1 MFPAPGLLLAT
12 FATLGLAEAGPVS
25 QSPAISISHAP
36 IGCAVVDRF
45 VEIEATLTPPA
56 SIAQARVLFRGENNE
71 NWYFTPLTADKKSA
85 GRFVGHIPKPLASLK
100 AFEYYVT
107 ATDTAFGET
116 RTPDRR
122 VTVVQGAA
130 CANGLLGRSANG
142 LAVRLVIS
150 ALSGGTPLPA
160 GFASTGLIAGAAAGA
175 TTAAG
180 AGSGGTAGTG
190 AAGAGAAGGISGTTL
205 AIAGG
210 VVAAA
215 AGVAVATG
223 AVGGGGGGQGTCCPT
238 GVFSLRFNPILD
250 PTVCGAPQQALKADG
265 IGLVIPAGV
274 KQPQGN
280 FDTTQGPGALPNA
293 FYRVTGFISPTS
305 FNATIACNPSGSN
318 ATPISA
324 TGSDYN
330 FTGSF
335 TFGGR
340 SVTWTVRAGSQ

>member
-12 FATLGLAEAGPVS
+12 FATLGLAEARPVS
-25 QSPAISISHAP
+25 QSPAISINHAP

-56 SIAQARVLFRGENNE
+56 SIAQARVLFRGDNE

-122 VTVVQGAA
+122 VTVVQNTA
-130 CANGLLGRSANG
+130 CANGLLGRSANA
-142 LAVRLVIS
+142 LAVRLVVS
-150 ALSGGTPLPA
+150 AFSGGAPLPV
-160 GFASTGLIAGAAAGA
+160 GFASSGLIAGAAAGA

-180 AGSGGTAGTG
+180 AGGSGGAGAAG
-190 AAGAGAAGGISGTTL
+190 AGAGAAGGISGTTL

-210 VVAAA
+210 VVAAG

-223 AVGGGGGGQGTCCPT
+223 AVGGGGAQGTCCPT

-250 PTVCGAPQQALKADG
+250 PTVCGAPQQDLKADG
-265 IGLVIPAGV
+265 IGFVIPAGV

-280 FDTTQGPGALPNA
+280 FDTTQGPTALNA
-293 FYRVTGFISPTS
+293 SYRVTGFISPTS

>member
-12 FATLGLAEAGPVS
+12 FATLGLAEARPVS
-25 QSPAISISHAP
+25 QSPAISINHAP

-122 VTVVQGAA
+122 VTVVQNTA
-130 CANGLLGRSANG
+130 CANGLLGRSANA
-142 LAVRLVIS
+142 LAVRLVVS
-150 ALSGGTPLPA
+150 ALSGGAPLPV
-160 GFASTGLIAGAAAGA
+160 GFASSGLIAGAAAGA

-180 AGSGGTAGTG
+180 AGGSGGAGAAG
-190 AAGAGAAGGISGTTL
+190 AGAGAAGGISGTTL

-210 VVAAA
+210 VVAAG

-223 AVGGGGGGQGTCCPT
+223 AVGGGDGDQGTCCHT
-238 GVFSLRFNPILD
+238 GVFSIAFTPLID
-250 PTVCGAPQQALKADG
+250 ISVCGVPSVNALSG
-265 IGLVIPAGV
+265 GNFSIPSGV

-280 FDTTQGPGALPNA
+280 FDSTLGSNTQPSPL
-293 FYRVTGFISPTS
+293 RVAGFISPTS
-305 FNATIACNPSGSN
+305 FNATISCASSGSN
-318 ATPISA
+318 PTTISA
-324 TGSDYN
+324 RGSDYN

-335 TFGGR
+335 TFSSRGG
-340 SVTWTVRAGSQ
+340 TWTVRSLSQ